1 MVWFGSVLGSQGS
14 STKSQNFSL
23 VSILYLSVFFFCSL
37 YSKRAILVR
46 FHFGIYHQ
54 LSSDDNFFSQF

>member
-23 VSILYLSVFFFCSL
+23 VSILYLSVFFFFAL
-37 YSKRAILVR
+37 FIVKE
-46 FHFGIYHQ
+46 
-54 LSSDDNFFSQF
+54 QF

>member
-23 VSILYLSVFFFCSL
+23 VSILYLSVFFFAL
-37 YSKRAILVR
+37 FIVKE
-46 FHFGIYHQ
+46 
-54 LSSDDNFFSQF
+54 QF